1 MNKKE
6 IEFYLKFHRE
16 FRKNH
21 DLNSALKSNLLR
33 WSKFEQRII
42 FISNLIPVTK
52 VTSIWIVDIAETV
65 E

>member
-21 DLNSALKSNLLR
+21 DLNSALKLNSSPSSR
-33 WSKFEQRII
+33 TEQ
-42 FISNLIPVTK
+42 
-52 VTSIWIVDIAETV
+52 
-65 E
+65 